1 MRVKH
6 TLEGNMKRSHL
17 MFGAAAAGSLVLS
30 GSMAIAQETQ
40 APFCKSDY
48 TDKLTPAQSAICADP
63 SGVAQMHIVT
73 VINLMTDEN
82 VSDDLRDQLNDRQT
96 QFYDNIDKN
105 CKNDIR
111 CIGDYAAKYQ
121 NTMQSF
127 ILKSIASA
135 QKPGDDLKPDD
146 SAAQSSDS
154 SDMNM
159 SGGGDTAGFDP
170 SEFGSRAENLSKTED
185 RLLILLNTVDEG
197 AITIAG
203 IALANGPADPGVRD
217 MASTMI
223 RDHNNI
229 KLAIVRGFSV
239 KDVGR
244 FQLNDNYAAHIKQTM
259 AALRSLK
266 GMDAEKRFVVGEF
279 KFHKGLVSDID
290 SNFKPDN
297 VSPAVAKMIARVK
310 ATFEH
315 HEKMALDNATIRGWS
330 VD

>member
-1 MRVKH
+1 
-6 TLEGNMKRSHL
+6 MKRSHL
-17 MFGAAAAGSLVLS
+17 LLSGIAAGSFFLG
-30 GSMAIAQETQ
+30 GSLAIAQETQ

-73 VINLMTDEN
+73 VINLMADKN

-127 ILKSIASA
+127 ILKSIAST
-135 QKPGDDLKPDD
+135 QNSGDEDKPD
-146 SAAQSSDS
+146 AQGADNSG
-154 SDMNM
+154 MNM
-159 SGGGDTAGFDP
+159 SAGGDTASFDP
-170 SEFGSRAENLSKTED
+170 SEFGSRVENLSRTED
-185 RLLILLNTVDEG
+185 RLLLLLNTVDEG

-229 KLAIVRGFSV
+229 KLAIVRGFAV

-244 FQLNDNYAAHIKQTM
+244 FQLNDNYAAHIRQTM

-266 GMDAEKRFVVGEF
+266 GMDAEKRFVVGEY

-290 SNFKPDN
+290 ENFKMDN
-297 VSPAVAKMIARVK
+297 VSPAVAKMIARVR

-315 HEKMALDNATIRGWS
+315 HEKMALDNATIRGWN